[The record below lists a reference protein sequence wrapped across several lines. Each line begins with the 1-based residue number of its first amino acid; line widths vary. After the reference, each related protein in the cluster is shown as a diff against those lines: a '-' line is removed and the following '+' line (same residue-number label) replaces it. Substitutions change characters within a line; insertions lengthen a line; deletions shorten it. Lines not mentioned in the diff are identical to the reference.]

1 MGWYHLFPRIMWPML
16 VTWTLGDG
24 YPIFDVNHGSIYASI
39 LAFVQ
44 QKNTHLNSPTHRSLQ
59 NFTLTAILCRDQI
72 SIDHGVQVVLGPFHR
87 KPGWGETKSLSWKCW
102 KKNKHPKFQSFFSC
116 NHLFATYSREID
128 VHPVT
133 KPSSRG
139 CDLKDFICSVNTS
152 SILSHG
158 TQVPCAPEFLRWLK
172 VFTISN
178 RFEALKNPTKNDQ
191 IQNC

>member
-1 MGWYHLFPRIMWPML
+1 ML

-87 KPGWGETKSLSWKCW
+87 KPGWGETKSLS
-102 KKNKHPKFQSFFSC
+102 
-116 NHLFATYSREID
+116 
-128 VHPVT
+128 
-133 KPSSRG
+133 
-139 CDLKDFICSVNTS
+139 
-152 SILSHG
+152 
-158 TQVPCAPEFLRWLK
+158 
-172 VFTISN
+172 
-178 RFEALKNPTKNDQ
+178 
-191 IQNC
+191 